1 MATRC
6 SRMLSSVSSGSQLPL
21 SLNAFS
27 PARTSRQTML
37 RFAPDILVTAASNTL
52 EAARQMSGPVPS
64 PSMNGM
70 MGWSGTIQWPSR
82 KSILAPT
89 APPRRPS
96 TWVGMAPILP
106 QKGQPLQA
114 SLFAAIRPT
123 SCQPMGQPALNRS
136 RAAWPR
142 ELRSVSAGGSRMERE
157 RGDRGVNPLTRG
169 DDLRLRDDPERE
181 QVIMGTGLMR
191 LTRYTRS
198 SLVRTLILLVISG
211 CGGPGSGLIG
221 IATTGGGGGTAGGSA
236 AVP

>member
-96 TWVGMAPILP
+96 TWVGMAPILQ
-106 QKGQPLQA
+106 QKGPPLQA
-114 SLFAAIRPT
+114 SLFAALRPT
-123 SCQPMGQPALNRS
+123 LPTDRETGAQDKVILELAAGAEIAAVEIVLALEAQTHRRPERDANTKACDTTPIRRALTFLRDVVTAPDERRATAEKDAHPRLRGGQAQHHL
-136 RAAWPR
+136 RATQ
-142 ELRSVSAGGSRMERE
+142 E
-157 RGDRGVNPLTRG
+157 
-169 DDLRLRDDPERE
+169 DLRVAIPVD
-181 QVIMGTGLMR
+181 
-191 LTRYTRS
+191 
-198 SLVRTLILLVISG
+198 
-211 CGGPGSGLIG
+211 GG
-221 IATTGGGGGTAGGSA
+221 
-236 AVP
+236 V